1 MDVCKSLKCTKCN
14 LMPYLLLH
22 FLSSLL
28 LFSPDNVKMIRNTK
42 GLYIQQPTYQPN
54 QNGLDVHRYLIVLH
68 YLYRYIMFVTLLIK
82 HSNIVFKIVNLR
94 LSLIRGKSLRR
105 STCYERES
113 DKRLHT
119 AYTKRVI
126 PL

>member
-1 MDVCKSLKCTKCN
+1 
-14 LMPYLLLH
+14 
-22 FLSSLL
+22 
-28 LFSPDNVKMIRNTK
+28 
-42 GLYIQQPTYQPN
+42 
-54 QNGLDVHRYLIVLH
+54 
-68 YLYRYIMFVTLLIK
+68 MFVTLLIK
-82 HSNIVFKIVNLR
+82 HANIVFKIVNLR

>member
-1 MDVCKSLKCTKCN
+1 
-14 LMPYLLLH
+14 
-22 FLSSLL
+22 
-28 LFSPDNVKMIRNTK
+28 
-42 GLYIQQPTYQPN
+42 
-54 QNGLDVHRYLIVLH
+54 
-68 YLYRYIMFVTLLIK
+68 MFVTLLIK

-119 AYTKRVI
+119 AYTKRVFPLYKQIDRFSLQHPITLDWAPDRGVRI
-126 PL
+126 PYSVRKFRRIP